1 MRIYHHS
8 YAKIIITIKLEQKN
22 VLSFGDLCH
31 QTIDTLEFQFNCLKH
46 SRQRNCHRTKHH
58 CVVVLLV
65 LMYYFLLANIQTS
78 SLAIMQTI
86 SILGQKGGTGKTTT
100 ALALAVAATQAGR
113 RVAVIDLDPQTTAT
127 NWGDRR
133 ASEDGPTVVSCQ
145 VARLRFV
152 LEAARNEGA
161 DIAFIDTPAKSS
173 EAGIEAARVA
183 DIVLVPVRPQ
193 IYDLETLPTILD
205 ILRVAGEPSAFV
217 VINSAPIQGKRHLEA
232 QDAAKRLG
240 FNVCPIVLYQ
250 RAAYGDAPTNGQTVT
265 EYEPAGKAA
274 QEIEQLY
281 KFTCQ
286 CANKLDI
293 DKTKGKKKKNVSRA

>member
-1 MRIYHHS
+1 M
-8 YAKIIITIKLEQKN
+8 
-22 VLSFGDLCH
+22 F
-31 QTIDTLEFQFNCLKH
+31 
-46 SRQRNCHRTKHH
+46 
-58 CVVVLLV
+58 
-65 LMYYFLLANIQTS
+65 
-78 SLAIMQTI
+78 
-86 SILGQKGGTGKTTT
+86 TT

-113 RVAVIDLDPQTTAT
+113 RVAVIDLDSQTTAT

-240 FNVCPIVLYQ
+240 FNVSLLFSISVRPMAMRQ
-250 RAAYGDAPTNGQTVT
+250 PMA
-265 EYEPAGKAA
+265 K
-274 QEIEQLY
+274 QLPSMNPLE
-281 KFTCQ
+281 KPRRKLNNFTT
-286 CANKLDI
+286 L
-293 DKTKGKKKKNVSRA
+293 